1 MIFGKDLIPS
11 RLAVGHLLDIGLLII
26 LLAAIELLIAIR
38 LLVILLLCSIR
49 LLIILLFC
57 SIRLLI
63 ILLFCS
69 IRMLIILLFSLIVTF
84 HVISPP
90 HLKTFASH
98 LTVSR

>member
-63 ILLFCS
+63 ILLF
-69 IRMLIILLFSLIVTF
+69 SLIVTF

>member
-26 LLAAIELLIAIR
+26 LLAAIELL
-38 LLVILLLCSIR
+38 VILLLCSIR

-69 IRMLIILLFSLIVTF
+69 IRLLIILLFSLIVTF

>member
-57 SIRLLI
+57 SIR
-63 ILLFCS
+63 
-69 IRMLIILLFSLIVTF
+69 MLIILLFSLIVTF